1 MSTTNGLLHPDIT
14 VTNVR
19 AVFVLGVIYFTIG
32 AYVSHLLNKLCES
45 LPSPD
50 DPNAYL
56 TNIVN
61 MSLQIALIVGLVCVT
76 VYVTRLYVAKI
87 STRVLGVSIPEVN
100 GGVMLAS
107 AFLIFLGP
115 CIKSKL
121 VRLIGTL

>member
-1 MSTTNGLLHPDIT
+1 MSTSNGFVHPDIT

-32 AYVSHLLNKLCES
+32 AYLSHLLNKLCES

-50 DPNAYL
+50 DPDAYW

-61 MSLQIALIVGLVCVT
+61 ISLQIALIVGLLCVT

-100 GGVMLAS
+100 GGVII
-107 AFLIFLGP
+107 AFSVLLFLGP

-121 VRLIGTL
+121 VNLIGAF